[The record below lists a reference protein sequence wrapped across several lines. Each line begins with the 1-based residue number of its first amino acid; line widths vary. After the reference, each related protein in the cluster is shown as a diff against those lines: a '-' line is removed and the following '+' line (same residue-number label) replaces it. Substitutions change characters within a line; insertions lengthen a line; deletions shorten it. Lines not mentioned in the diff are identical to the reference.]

1 MANFVSLILWTG
13 KEGWEGRRGK
23 LHNNDDKCSSNNN
36 NSAQSDNGNKA
47 DANNTHLLIYAMLY
61 ITRITSEI
69 LLYIYFNVILII
81 SEKFFLSSKRE
92 VSLNQNHCFY
102 SQVNNEY
109 IKYMIWIWDV
119 KWLRFEPQQS
129 RNTLTGIY
137 IFKNLKFSI
146 F

>member
-13 KEGWEGRRGK
+13 KEGWEGRKGK
-23 LHNNDDKCSSNNN
+23 LHNNDGKCSSDNN
-36 NSAQSDNGNKA
+36 NSVQSDNGNKA

-61 ITRITSEI
+61 ITRIVKF
-69 LLYIYFNVILII
+69 YFIFISRWNLII